1 MYKPR
6 QNKFVYAFFAWYINR
21 IIHSDFKSFNFNK
34 VEFDPDKAIL
44 LLSNHFSWWDGFL
57 MFQLN
62 RLYFKKKF
70 HIIITED
77 NYKKVWFL
85 KYLGSFSVNKN
96 SKSVVQTLD
105 FAGKL
110 LHDPQ
115 NLLLIFPQGKLFSN
129 HTNSVNFQ
137 RGLMSIIAAS
147 NNQFQFILSAA
158 FADYFEERKPTIT
171 CYLQNLNP
179 DIEMNLKSIQ
189 EAYNR
194 HYESSRNQQTSIT
207 V

>member
-6 QNKFVYAFFAWYINR
+6 RNILIYAFFAWYINR
-21 IIHSDFKSFNFNK
+21 IIHSDFKKFSYNEVK
-34 VEFDPDKAIL
+34 FDPNKAIL

-70 HIIITED
+70 YIMITEE

-85 KYLGSFSVNKN
+85 KYLGSFSVKKG
-96 SKSVVQTLD
+96 SKSVIQTLD

-110 LHDPQ
+110 LDDPQ

-129 HTNSVNFQ
+129 HTNNIAFE
-137 RGLMSIIAAS
+137 RGLMSVLSAS
-147 NNQFQFILSAA
+147 NDNFQFLFSVV
-158 FADYFEERKPTIT
+158 FADYFENRKPTIT
-171 CYLQNLNP
+171 CYLRQWESERNSNLQA
-179 DIEMNLKSIQ
+179 IQ
-189 EAYNR
+189 EAFNL
-194 HYESSRNQQTSIT
+194 HYETSRNNQISIT